1 MQLRAHSSPLLLL
14 PPDSNLAPAPSQQHT
29 RIITVTTINKR
40 LYRFVGR
47 EEEIAGGTHFR
58 RYFDLKRKRKSVDRS
73 ILLFWL
79 VVVVASRARAEPQ
92 NREVRRAVT
101 VLGCSEN
108 GQYFY
113 FLSLSTKLNIR
124 ISDIG
129 GADIRRRLRICDRYP
144 VDFPHPDIGFSNL
157 HSLQREKYYSQI
169 YQRKIIL

>member
-1 MQLRAHSSPLLLL
+1 M
-14 PPDSNLAPAPSQQHT
+14 
-29 RIITVTTINKR
+29 
-40 LYRFVGR
+40 
-47 EEEIAGGTHFR
+47 
-58 RYFDLKRKRKSVDRS
+58 
-73 ILLFWL
+73 
-79 VVVVASRARAEPQ
+79 VVVASRARAEPQ

-144 VDFPHPDIGFSNL
+144 VDFPHPDIGFFTL
-157 HSLQREKYYSQI
+157 HSLQRENIIPKYINAKLTSNDYLL
-169 YQRKIIL
+169 RMHNKC

>member
-113 FLSLSTKLNIR
+113 FLSEHKTQ
-124 ISDIG
+124 
-129 GADIRRRLRICDRYP
+129 Y
-144 VDFPHPDIGFSNL
+144 PDIGYRWRGYPAQIKNLRQISGGFSSSGYWVFYPAL
-157 HSLQREKYYSQI
+157 SPEG
-169 YQRKIIL
+169 KILFPNISTQN